1 MLCVS
6 KSDYAGEMDFPGSPV
21 VKNLPAN
28 AEDMGSIPGLE
39 IKIPHATGRLSPLAP
54 EPVF

>member
-6 KSDYAGEMDFPGSPV
+6 KSEYAGEMDFPGSPV

-54 EPVF
+54 EPMF